1 MRFRHLLPLSAIA
14 ALVGV
19 SAPAE
24 AQISATDTFKFRVGT
39 TAPTT
44 SYWSAGHGDIDI
56 HEHDPVNDPG
66 VWEVHYHF
74 HSEPNTNTP
83 PQPADP
89 PIGGGAF
96 PGTPAEAPPADP
108 EFGWEWEAGNL
119 TTFIDST
126 LTPRTRATGSQ
137 WDFTGVN
144 SGDTFYVLPATDTTG
159 LPFLGFSAEGKPF
172 DITFSLGTVSSA
184 PTTGGVISAWTQNGA
199 GEPTPYW
206 SSVTPS
212 ANVGFTVPEGGH
224 EHMFIGF
231 SALGDYTAQ
240 ITAVPEPGSLGLA
253 GAAGLGLAAFAWT
266 RRRRG

>member
-56 HEHDPVNDPG
+56 HEHDPGD
-66 VWEVHYHF
+66 WEIHYHF
-74 HSEPNTNTP
+74 HDEEGE
-83 PQPADP
+83 DP
-89 PIGGGAF
+89 PSGGGTPAF
-96 PGTPAEAPPADP
+96 PGTPGAD
-108 EFGWEWEAGNL
+108 GWEWEAGGL
-119 TTFIDST
+119 TVFINTAVTTGDPAT
-126 LTPRTRATGSQ
+126 LVVPRTRAAGNQ
-137 WDFTGVN
+137 WNFTGVN
-144 SGDTFYVLPATDTTG
+144 SNATFYVLPASEVAG

-172 DITFSLGTVSSA
+172 DVTFSLGSV
-184 PTTGGVISAWTQNGA
+184 TGGAISAWTEDVF

-206 SSVTPS
+206 SSVAS
-212 ANVGFTVPEGGH
+212 GANGGFTVPAGGH
-224 EHMFIGF
+224 EHMFVGF
-231 SALGDYTAQ
+231 SQVGDYTAQ